1 MKPWLFLRK
10 WKLLPY
16 AGAMLV
22 YFGTGGSAE
31 GLVKAQEGTE
41 GAEPGMLKLQTAS
54 WNALIHFLSNWTN

>member
-1 MKPWLFLRK
+1 
-10 WKLLPY
+10 
-16 AGAMLV
+16 MLV